1 MEHNGQRI
9 ITPKVMSQLAALR
22 IHIQNGC
29 LSNVEPSGGTNY
41 NEALHRR
48 INPHFTH
55 AGRMGLPLA
64 YVLLTILLYTYNC
77 NKECYE
83 DSFAQKI
90 KKQWNAKGK
99 ESRAQFGIIGSRYK
113 NCRLGRTYEE
123 CNEEELTT
131 DEGLALISVIDIEK
145 IRKNAVASADLA
157 HNMQCIVHSSP
168 LFSYHMLPFMSGV
181 PTLYFHRL
189 CTTRSSD
196 AQIHAERLS
205 HVLETCNMTKH
216 IIVGDGNCCFTA
228 VAFSLINNTPIL
240 QDHHKYYLQ
249 SIGLDLLADMES
261 VALQL
266 RQLTVKEWLDH
277 SSRYEGFLVDIAIED
292 EAPKFL
298 VPGYFHGDLAD
309 TMLTALSNALQTPI
323 IVFSSIACHPYF
335 CLTPRT
341 QTIPVPLM
349 LAFNQ
354 SGAGHYDGVVAK
366 LTTIPSATDPVRCGC
381 GKNDTS
387 GQTHCHEQGSKY
399 TTNIRCVCVKAG
411 VGCSERCRC
420 KNCTNPCGQHQLSGI
435 PRRKRAKHQWQKVVI

>member
-1 MEHNGQRI
+1 M
-9 ITPKVMSQLAALR
+9 
-22 IHIQNGC
+22 
-29 LSNVEPSGGTNY
+29 
-41 NEALHRR
+41 
-48 INPHFTH
+48 
-55 AGRMGLPLA
+55 
-64 YVLLTILLYTYNC
+64 
-77 NKECYE
+77 
-83 DSFAQKI
+83 
-90 KKQWNAKGK
+90 
-99 ESRAQFGIIGSRYK
+99 
-113 NCRLGRTYEE
+113 
-123 CNEEELTT
+123 
-131 DEGLALISVIDIEK
+131 
-145 IRKNAVASADLA
+145 
-157 HNMQCIVHSSP
+157 
-168 LFSYHMLPFMSGV
+168 
-181 PTLYFHRL
+181 
-189 CTTRSSD
+189 
-196 AQIHAERLS
+196 
-205 HVLETCNMTKH
+205 
-216 IIVGDGNCCFTA
+216 GDGNCCFTA

-341 QTIPVPLM
+341 QPIPVPLM

-354 SGAGHYDGVVAK
+354 SGAGHYDGVVANP
-366 LTTIPSATDPVRCGC
+366 TTIPSATDSVRCGC

-399 TTNIRCVCVKAG
+399 TTNIHCVCVKAG
-411 VGCSERCRC
+411 VGCMER
-420 KNCTNPCGQHQLSGI
+420 GS
-435 PRRKRAKHQWQKVVI
+435 PR